1 MQSSEVRV
9 YHVPCH
15 SGKLGISGR
24 IMATL
29 IDSPPNPCYY
39 DFLMLYVVTVG
50 LHRGIALYDYA
61 SQYHLAQQIFGTA
74 IADVMYPYYVYPP
87 WFAYST
93 GFLGW
98 LSPEHAAR
106 LWFWCSFLLIFGSV
120 FIISQHWSRTRR
132 LIIFFLTLVSPSV
145 ISLLIV
151 GQFTTPVLLGVALVV
166 YAAERRSPFW
176 YAVGM
181 LFMTRKPLVG
191 LIPFLFSGLWLV
203 YQGQPWHRLA
213 LRNVIVGLL
222 GLAGLTFLIYPTWVG
237 DYLAMLTAL
246 RNLPSFGGCTICSSG
261 SILFIELLLGT
272 PNTSIALYLGLG
284 LTAILVLWLWKT
296 KLLTREAQEIL
307 FWSMLLS
314 VLTIPYFN
322 NYGHIFSLFSF
333 FWLVSNARNRYEYI
347 LLACAFL
354 LTWTGPLSQDR
365 QVYEIG
371 LILPALILFGLMTK
385 CLIQPKQDV
394 LQI

>member
-1 MQSSEVRV
+1 MFRV
-9 YHVPCH
+9 ILVSWGLVVGLWLLSLIP
-15 SGKLGISGR
+15 LPIPV
-24 IMATL
+24 IMTF
-29 IDSPPNPCYY
+29 SC
-39 DFLMLYVVTVG
+39 LYVVTVG

-203 YQGQPWHRLA
+203 YQWQPWHRVA
-213 LRNVIVGLL
+213 LRNVIIGLL
-222 GLAGLTFLIYPTWVG
+222 GLVGLAFLIYPTWVG
-237 DYLAMLTAL
+237 DYLAMLTGFAICHRLAAVLSVRVDRFSSLSYCWVHLTL
-246 RNLPSFGGCTICSSG
+246 RLRC
-261 SILFIELLLGT
+261 
-272 PNTSIALYLGLG
+272 
-284 LTAILVLWLWKT
+284 ILVL
-296 KLLTREAQEIL
+296 A
-307 FWSMLLS
+307 
-314 VLTIPYFN
+314 
-322 NYGHIFSLFSF
+322 
-333 FWLVSNARNRYEYI
+333 
-347 LLACAFL
+347 
-354 LTWTGPLSQDR
+354 
-365 QVYEIG
+365 
-371 LILPALILFGLMTK
+371 
-385 CLIQPKQDV
+385 
-394 LQI
+394 